1 MLVMLAFWLGTLPGL
16 VLLGAFLHRLATA
29 LRIRVPIL
37 TSILLLT
44 FGLLSLVGRLTA
56 TPNDLLASAAANSQR
71 LSDQFAEQS
80 PALTQAAALLRGDQP
95 ECHGN

>member
-1 MLVMLAFWLGTLPGL
+1 MTCRQTQP
-16 VLLGAFLHRLATA
+16 
-29 LRIRVPIL
+29 
-37 TSILLLT
+37 T

-56 TPNDLLASAAANSQR
+56 TPNDLLASAAANSQH
-71 LSDQFAEQS
+71 LSDQFADQS